1 MRRKKLVSYAK
12 YGYLFSIPFVLAFLM
27 FMCYPTI
34 YTLILGFTDLKGAG
48 RTDFKFLTEIG
59 KPWYQNYKEVLTAKT
74 FKKAFSNTWILW
86 GLSVIPEYLIAM
98 TFAVWFTDRK
108 LRLKGRGLFKILY
121 YMPRII
127 TGAAMATL
135 FARLFGY
142 PKGAI
147 NDLCNMVYGW
157 FGLTRENF
165 NYYAKEWSVKWVIIL
180 VNVYMYYGSTLVIM
194 VSAIMGIDV
203 EIFEAAEI
211 DGANRIQTFF
221 RVTLPCMRQMLIYM
235 LVMSVIGGLNLYETP
250 AMLIGIGC
258 NNAGLTNLMYIQNQA
273 FSGSYIYNRAAAASV
288 ILALLCVGL
297 SGIIFFILRDKDEA
311 KLKKIK
317 RAAKREERR
326 RLAAI

>member
-297 SGIIFFILRDKDEA
+297 SCIIFFILRDKDEA
-311 KLKKIK
+311 KLKRIK

>member
-157 FGLTRENF
+157 FGLTRESF

-297 SGIIFFILRDKDEA
+297 SCIIFFILRDKDEA

>member
-1 MRRKKLVSYAK
+1 MKRKKLVSYAK

-48 RTDFKFLTEIG
+48 RTDFHFLTEIG

-86 GLSVIPEYLIAM
+86 ICSVIPEYLIAM
-98 TFAVWFTDRK
+98 LFSAWFTDRK
-108 LRLKGRGLFKILY
+108 LRLKGRGFFKILY

-127 TGAAMATL
+127 TGVALANL
-135 FARLFGY
+135 FARIFGY
-142 PKGAI
+142 PKGAY
-147 NDLCNMVYGW
+147 NDLCNLVASW
-157 FGLTRENF
+157 FGIARENF
-165 NYYAKEWSVKWVIIL
+165 NYYGKEWSVKLVIIV
-180 VNVYMYYGSTLVIM
+180 VNVYMYFGSTMVIM
-194 VSAIMGIDV
+194 ISAIMGIDV

-211 DGANRIQTFF
+211 DGATRMQTFF
-221 RVTLPCMRQMLIYM
+221 KVTLPCMRQMLIYM
-235 LVMSVIGGLNLYETP
+235 LVMSVIGGLNLYEVP

-297 SGIIFFILRDKDEA
+297 SCIIFFILRDKDEA
-311 KLKKIK
+311 KIKKLR

>member
-1 MRRKKLVSYAK
+1 MKRKKLVSYAK

-311 KLKKIK
+311 KLKRIK

>member
-142 PKGAI
+142 PKGAF
-147 NDLCNMVYGW
+147 NDLCNLVYGW

-221 RVTLPCMRQMLIYM
+221 KVTLPCMRQMLIYM

-297 SGIIFFILRDKDEA
+297 SCIIFFILRDKDEA
-311 KLKKIK
+311 KLKKIR
-317 RAAKREERR
+317 RAAKRAERR